1 MLQNPESFPCASL
14 VNTIPDDNNDRLLAE
29 HICFLHRLAEARQKG
44 NDIGYGPIHFA
55 ASLGNVDLMDQLLTC
70 GCDKD
75 ERDRNGSSPLMWVIL
90 YDGKEELL
98 DSLVDHGASVNI
110 QNFVGESPLF
120 LAAQRGLYSKA
131 LYLLDNGSD
140 VNVVNLE
147 GGSPLHASAAQG
159 DTNLLNL
166 LVKYGAHVN
175 AVDEEGD
182 SPLHWAVREGNV
194 KAACLLVHLGADVH
208 LANEDGES
216 ALDLALCTG
225 DDELARDLSF
235 LHQNSQLLAANNS
248 TKDASNMPALENDML
263 EMSTGLSDLW
273 LHDVKKGGKKIS
285 FSSRVENDE
294 ASSADV
300 VLPVLSI
307 AF

>member
-1 MLQNPESFPCASL
+1 MLQQNDVSEPSSFPCTSL
-14 VNTIPDDNNDRLLAE
+14 VNKTEDNCLLE
-29 HICFLHRLAEARQKG
+29 DHMCFLQRLAEARQKG
-44 NDIGYGPIHFA
+44 QNVGYGPLHFA
-55 ASLGNVDLMDQLLTC
+55 ASLGNVDLMDHLLTC

-75 ERDRNGSSPLMWVIL
+75 ERDLNGSSPLMWVIL
-90 YDGKEELL
+90 YDGKEELM

-120 LAAQRGLYSKA
+120 LAAHRGLYSKA

-147 GGSPLHASAAQG
+147 GASPLHASAAHG
-159 DTNLLNL
+159 DTELIAL

-175 AVDEEGD
+175 SVDEEGD
-182 SPLHWAVREGNV
+182 SPLHWSVREGNV

-225 DDELARDLSF
+225 DTELARDLAF
-235 LHQNSQLLAANNS
+235 LHQNSQLLAANNTRLIS
-248 TKDASNMPALENDML
+248 MPELENDDML
-263 EMSTGLSDLW
+263 DMSSGLQDLW
-273 LHDVKKGGKKIS
+273 LHDVKKGGKNLS
-285 FSSRVENDE
+285 FSSRSENE
-294 ASSADV
+294 AASTGD
-300 VLPVLSI
+300 VLPVLAI